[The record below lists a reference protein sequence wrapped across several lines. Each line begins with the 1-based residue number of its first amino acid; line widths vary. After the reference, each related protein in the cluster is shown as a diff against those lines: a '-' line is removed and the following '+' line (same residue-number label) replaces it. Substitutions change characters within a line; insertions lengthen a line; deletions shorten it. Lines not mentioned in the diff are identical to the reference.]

1 MQGKNQILIGSL
13 NRVLTPI
20 LGRAKDSLRNSLC
33 TSDFPSQEKTQLN
46 SIVRFP
52 LAVFAFSIV
61 ALWLSVRAGAF
72 LAREVRPVQEAERE
86 ELSLVISSSLTLL
99 ALIIGFSF
107 SMAVSRYDQRKDYE
121 EEEANAIGTEYVRAD
136 LLPAADAAQVR
147 QLLTQ
152 YLDQRLLFY
161 TVRDPHQ
168 LEAVG
173 SETAKLQ
180 NDMWSIV
187 QGAAKVGPTPTL
199 ALAIAGMNDVLNR
212 QGYTQAAWWNRIP
225 VGAWILMVA
234 LSICCSLLIGYSAQ
248 GKGFRLSIVLPF
260 VVSIAFF
267 LIADIDS
274 PRRGIIRVA
283 PQNLVSLSQS
293 LHAH

>member
-1 MQGKNQILIGSL
+1 
-13 NRVLTPI
+13 
-20 LGRAKDSLRNSLC
+20 
-33 TSDFPSQEKTQLN
+33 LN
-46 SIVRFP
+46 SILRLP
-52 LAVFAFSIV
+52 HAVFAFSMV
-61 ALWLSVRAGAF
+61 ALWLSIQIGAF
-72 LAREVRPVQEAERE
+72 LAREMRPVQEEERE
-86 ELSLVISSSLTLL
+86 DLNLVISSSLTLL

-161 TVRDPHQ
+161 TARDRRQ
-168 LEAVG
+168 LEAVDN
-173 SETAKLQ
+173 ETEKLQ
-180 NDMWSIV
+180 NDMWFIV

-212 QGYTQAAWWNRIP
+212 QGYTQAAWRNRIP
-225 VGAWILMVA
+225 VGAWILMVV
-234 LSICCSLLIGYSAQ
+234 LSISCSLLIGYNAHQ
-248 GKGFRLSIVLPF
+248 KGFRLSIVLPF
-260 VVSIAFF
+260 VVSLAFF

-274 PRRGIIRVA
+274 PREGVIRIS

-293 LHAH
+293 LRAH